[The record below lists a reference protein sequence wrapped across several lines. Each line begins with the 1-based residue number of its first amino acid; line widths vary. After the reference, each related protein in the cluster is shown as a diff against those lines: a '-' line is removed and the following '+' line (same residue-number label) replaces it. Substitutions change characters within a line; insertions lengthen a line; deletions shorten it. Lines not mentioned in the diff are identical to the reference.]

1 MCGIC
6 GFVRFKEPA
15 DASVLEQMT
24 FAIRHRG
31 PDDEGYMLL
40 DRADKLQHFHGKE
53 SIAAVKSN
61 TRAIATGGTTTL
73 GFGFRRL
80 SIVDLSAAGHQPMF
94 SADGMQVLTF
104 NGEIYNYKELR
115 KELQSAGYYFRTES
129 DTEVILH
136 GYAHWGKSLP
146 TYLNGMFAFAIYDA
160 QRKSIFLVRDRI
172 GIKPFFYHLDE
183 SGITWASEIKAI
195 LQAPWVKRNIN
206 FHGLAGNFLFQ
217 SSAPPETC
225 FENIH
230 SIAPGFWMTIDTQSG
245 RVEEHCYWQ
254 IPVGGDRIKITK
266 EDAAAELDGR
276 LQRIVQLQLQADV
289 PVTSLMSG
297 GIDSTTLT
305 ALCSKRHPDFHSYSL
320 GFDGS
325 GKGMDE
331 LPQAIA
337 MAKKLNIVHHV
348 HLIKPEEITGNLEA
362 SLQHYEEPYVSLEPG
377 LAASDYLHK
386 EGYKVVI
393 NGLGGDEV
401 FGGYNY
407 YLNYKDWERR
417 KKIFGIRKLL
427 PSVGEFLTKAIDYM
441 STDTVLK
448 YFTHARLGM
457 RHSEIAR
464 MMKGKT
470 DMSGLFSFN
479 AEIERLSVPEAL
491 FYYDLKYY
499 IGAHHVYRDDLT
511 GMAHGLEMRY
521 PMLDHELIEW
531 VAKLPLSIRYNG
543 ETNKPLLREVAAKYI
558 TTENLAMPKK
568 GFELPLQQW
577 LHENPVIENFARR
590 KIDQLKQRNLFDLS
604 DAEKWWAR
612 KNESIYF
619 SKIWQLVTTEVW
631 LQRYF

>member
-15 DASVLEQMT
+15 DASVLEKMT

-40 DRADKLQHFHGKE
+40 DSAGKLAHFHGKD
-53 SIAAVKSN
+53 SIAAVKSE
-61 TRAIATGGTTTL
+61 TKSIAAGGKIKL

-94 SADGMQVLTF
+94 SPDQTHVLTF

-115 KELQSAGYYFRTES
+115 KALQSAGFHFRTES

-136 GYAHWGKSLP
+136 GYTHWGTSLP
-146 TYLNGMFAFAIYDA
+146 EYLNGMFAFAIYDA
-160 QRKSIFLVRDRI
+160 KNKNIFLVRDRV
-172 GIKPFFYHLDE
+172 GIKPFFYHSDE
-183 SGITWASEIKAI
+183 TGITWASEIKAI
-195 LQAPWVKRNIN
+195 LQAPWIKRTIN
-206 FHGLAGNFLFQ
+206 FQGLASNFLYQ
-217 SSAPPETC
+217 SSAPPESC

-230 SIAPGFWMTIDTQSG
+230 SIPPGCWMMIETQSG
-245 RVEEHCYWQ
+245 KVKEQCYWQ
-254 IPVGGDRIKITK
+254 IPVGGKRLNISKK
-266 EDAAAELDGR
+266 DAIAELDHR
-276 LQRIVQLQLQADV
+276 LQQIVQMQLQADV

-305 ALCSKRHPDFHSYSL
+305 ALCSKQHPDFHSYSL
-320 GFDGS
+320 GFDGT

-348 HLIKPEEITGNLEA
+348 HLIKPEEIVGNLEA

-407 YLNYKDWERR
+407 YLNYREWERR
-417 KKIFGIRKLL
+417 KKLFPFRKLL

-457 RHSEIAR
+457 RYSEITR
-464 MMKGKT
+464 MLKGKA
-470 DMSGLFSFN
+470 DVAKLLPFDSSVEN
-479 AEIERLSVPEAL
+479 LSVPEAL

-511 GMAHGLEMRY
+511 GMAHSLEMRY
-521 PMLDHELIEW
+521 PLLDHELIEW
-531 VAKLPLSIRYNG
+531 VAELPLHIRYNG
-543 ETNKPLLREVAAKYI
+543 ETNKPLLREVASSYI

-577 LHENPVIENFARR
+577 LHENSVIEDFARK
-590 KIDQLKQRNLFDLS
+590 KIDQLKQRGIFDLS
-604 DAEKWWAR
+604 DVEKWWQR
-612 KNESIYF
+612 KTESIYF

-631 LQRYF
+631 LEKYF

>member
-6 GFVRFKEPA
+6 GFVRFQEPA
-15 DASVLEQMT
+15 DASVLEKMT

-40 DRADKLQHFHGKE
+40 DSSDQLGHFHGTD
-53 SIAAVKSN
+53 SIAAVKNETKS
-61 TRAIATGGTTTL
+61 IAAGGKTKL

-94 SADGMQVLTF
+94 SEDGSHVLTF

-115 KELQSAGYYFRTES
+115 KELQSAGFHFRTES
-129 DTEVILH
+129 DSEVILH
-136 GYAHWGKSLP
+136 GYRRWGNSLP
-146 TYLNGMFAFAIYDA
+146 KYLNGMFAFAIYDA
-160 QRKSIFLVRDRI
+160 KQKSVFLVRDRV
-172 GIKPFFYHLDE
+172 GIKPFFYHRDE
-183 SGITWASEIKAI
+183 KGLTWSSEIKAI
-195 LQAPWVKRNIN
+195 LQAPWVKRSIN
-206 FHGLAGNFLFQ
+206 FQGLASNFLYQ

-230 SIAPGFWMTIDTQSG
+230 SIPPGCWMRIDMRSG
-245 RVEEHCYWQ
+245 RVEEQCYWQ
-254 IPVGGDRIKITK
+254 IPVGGERLKISK
-266 EDAAAELDGR
+266 EDAVAALDAR
-276 LQRIVQLQLQADV
+276 LQKIVQMQMQADV

-305 ALCSKRHPDFHSYSL
+305 ALCSKQHPDFHSYSL
-320 GFDGS
+320 GFDGT

-348 HLIKPEEITGNLEA
+348 HIIKPEEIIGNLEA

-407 YLNYKDWERR
+407 YLNYREWERR
-417 KKIFGIRKLL
+417 KKIFPIRKFL

-457 RHSEIAR
+457 RYSEIAR
-464 MMKGKT
+464 MLKGKA
-470 DMSGLFSFN
+470 DVAKLLPFDAAVEN
-479 AEIERLSVPEAL
+479 LSVPEAL

-511 GMAHGLEMRY
+511 GMAHSLEMRY
-521 PMLDHELIEW
+521 PLLDHELIEW
-531 VAKLPLSIRYNG
+531 VAKLPLHIRYNG
-543 ETNKPLLREVAAKYI
+543 ETNKPLLREVASKYI
-558 TTENLAMPKK
+558 TTENLSMPKK

-577 LHENPVIENFARR
+577 LQQNSVIEDFARK
-590 KIDQLKQRNLFDLS
+590 KIDQLKQRGILDLS
-604 DAEKWWAR
+604 DADKWWAR
-612 KNESIYF
+612 KSESIYF

-631 LQRYF
+631 LEKYL